1 MIIPFM
7 TFLVNIAI
15 LLDVPIFRQITVFVF
30 LSFIPGFAILRL
42 FRLKELSFL
51 DVFLFSVALSI
62 AFEMLWGLLV
72 NALFLSLGLSR
83 PLSTVPLT
91 VVISAF
97 VLTVFFI
104 EYRRDL
110 SQTSSSST
118 LRTNFEFTL
127 RNVLILSLILFLVP
141 LLSALSVL
149 YLNVPLILFSCAT
162 IAVLCVLSV
171 MSKRL
176 IPESFYPILIFSISI
191 ALLWQGLLISKN
203 VVGYDANL
211 EFYVFRLT
219 QINGY
224 WGFLEGNAYSLAEL
238 SYNSMLSITLLPAIY
253 SVLMHVQGE
262 TVFKILYSFLFS
274 LVPLTLYRLFE
285 KQFGKLIGLLSVL
298 FFVFSFAVFYGP
310 EPLSL
315 NRQIVAELFF
325 MLSFFILID
334 ASIPKTK
341 RRVLLLIFGIALAVS
356 HYVLAYVFLG
366 IVAVIFLIS
375 RVRRRFDTTLNTVTV
390 LLLFV
395 ITLSW
400 YAFWAISPLESLV
413 YTVRRTITYLT
424 GVLPTNIVSA
434 GSFFAGP
441 QIFTAATWINLLL
454 SGIAYLFLMI
464 GVLSIILRQRK
475 ISTEYYGM
483 LILAA
488 IVLAISLVAPGV
500 ASILNFSRFYSL
512 SLLFLSPCFVLG
524 GLALV
529 KLIGKAWTR
538 IRILPKLQ
546 ITAKN
551 KNINLGFLLVGI
563 LLSAYFLSQ
572 VGFVNRVTN
581 GAVHSYTIDYYRML
595 TSNSTQDRI
604 TFYNVYIP
612 EQDVFSASWLQK
624 YKGETAEV
632 FADSV
637 TKYHSLSSYGLIPAN
652 LLLLTTNETIP
663 LEGRFVYLGSSN
675 IVNDIAVTNFEV
687 FNASEILF
695 GLDNDLV
702 YSNGNSEIQ
711 FIAFGS

>member
-1 MIIPFM
+1 MMIIPVM

-15 LLDVPIFRQITVFVF
+15 LLDIPIFREIIAFVF

-42 FRLKELSFL
+42 FQLKKISFL
-51 DVFLFSVALSI
+51 DSFLFSVALSI
-62 AFEMLWGLLV
+62 AFVMLWGLLV
-72 NALFLSLGLSR
+72 NALYLSLGLSR

-104 EYRRDL
+104 EYRSDL

-118 LRTNFEFTL
+118 LKINFEFTL
-127 RNVLILSLILFLVP
+127 KNVLVLSLILFLVP
-141 LLSALSVL
+141 LLSALSVI
-149 YLNVPLILFSCAT
+149 YLNVPLILISCAT

-176 IPESFYPILIFSISI
+176 IPENFYPILIFSISI
-191 ALLWQGLLISKN
+191 ALLCQGLLISKY

-219 QINGY
+219 QTNGY
-224 WGFLEGNAYSLAEL
+224 WGFLNANVNSLAEL
-238 SYNSMLSITLLPAIY
+238 AYNSMLSITLLPAIY
-253 SVLMHVQGE
+253 SVLMHAQGE
-262 TVFKILYSFLFS
+262 IVFKILYSFLFS

-325 MLSFFILID
+325 MLSFFLLID

-366 IVAVIFLIS
+366 IVAVIFIIS
-375 RVRRRFDTTLNTVTV
+375 RVRRRFDTTLNTATV

-395 ITLSW
+395 ITFSW
-400 YAFWAISPLESLV
+400 YAFWAVSPLESLIF
-413 YTVRRTITYLT
+413 TIRRTITYLT
-424 GVLPTNIVSA
+424 VGLLPTNIVSA
-434 GSFFAGP
+434 ESFFAGP
-441 QIFTAATWINLLL
+441 QVFTAATWINLLL

-464 GVLSIILRQRK
+464 GVLQIIRRRRK
-475 ISTEYYGM
+475 ISWEYFGM
-483 LILAA
+483 LFLAA
-488 IVLAISLVAPGV
+488 IVLAISLVAPGI

-512 SLLFLSPCFVLG
+512 SLLFLSPCFALG
-524 GLALV
+524 GLALLT
-529 KLIGKAWTR
+529 LIGKAWTR
-538 IRILPKLQ
+538 IIKFPKRQ

-551 KNINLGFLLVGI
+551 KNIDLAFLLVGI

-572 VGFVNRVTN
+572 VGFVNRVTD
-581 GAVHSYTIDYYRML
+581 GAVHSYTIDYDRM
-595 TSNSTQDRI
+595 I
-604 TFYNVYIP
+604 T
-612 EQDVFSASWLQK
+612 
-624 YKGETAEV
+624 
-632 FADSV
+632 
-637 TKYHSLSSYGLIPAN
+637 
-652 LLLLTTNETIP
+652 
-663 LEGRFVYLGSSN
+663 
-675 IVNDIAVTNFEV
+675 
-687 FNASEILF
+687 
-695 GLDNDLV
+695 
-702 YSNGNSEIQ
+702 
-711 FIAFGS
+711 